1 MEMADSGA
9 SFQRRYSYY
18 EILEIS
24 RNATQ
29 EEIKKAFR
37 HLAQKYHPDRNPGN
51 SKAEAKFKKINEPY
65 QILSNPAERA
75 AYDSSPAECP
85 ACWTHDVT
93 QISGNNWRCR
103 HCGCQ
108 FDVFGSP
115 LSETIERAAI
125 PGRYRVRLTAF
136 QSMQCSW
143 CRRFF
148 TQPFL
153 CPYRLQLHSSCFFF
167 DGLSAEERGK
177 LLDDDKWWWRIVD
190 LVRRTE
196 NNGVIKKC
204 AQCGAL
210 NPNPEKFTCWNC
222 GRNIYDRC
230 PNCGLP
236 TLHFDLDSNLWRCA
250 SARCYGKQFA
260 FEKKPAGYKQYRR
273 AEEYAPQGVAN
284 TKCPKCGHNL
294 RFDSAMLFWRC
305 TNRKCRSI
313 YTYDELR
320 KTGVE
325 RSTSYR
331 SGFQSRDTYTSKYY
345 EENRTPYEPR
355 RKKSHRAPKI
365 IGIILA
371 CMLAIVIFIAVDPF
385 SASLSTN
392 PPNLSFIVDNGL
404 NPPTQTLE
412 IGGSRRAITWLATD
426 DAQWLNLDPANGST
440 DEETSITFSVDIS
453 EMYPGEYAAI
463 VTISAPDA
471 RNTPLK
477 IPVSLV
483 ITDTKET
490 LTIKETVGG
499 NTDNLE
505 IYYNKQP
512 PYSKGLVYTN
522 INLVNY
528 EPATDLTWQELRE
541 FIKSDTTNEDIYL
554 EGIYMCGS
562 FAETLHN
569 NAEQKGI
576 RAAWVAIYFSD
587 DSEQHALNAFYTVD
601 KGLVFV
607 DCTGGGFEVVIPSL
621 EDSYSS
627 DIDYDKIAYVQL
639 GEEYGLVSADVA
651 RSSEYVFY
659 EQYKQ
664 QWEEY
669 ERRLEDYNRRVEQY
683 NQEISGKVYY
693 EGSSEYYRITII
705 YNELKQEEEELN
717 QIRQELGFNY
727 WEPLGVVSYIEI
739 YW

>member
-9 SFQRRYSYY
+9 SFQRRYRYY

-24 RNATQ
+24 KNATQ

-51 SKAEAKFKKINEPY
+51 REAEAKFKKINEAY
-65 QILSNPAERA
+65 QILSDPAERA

-85 ACWTHDVT
+85 VCWTHEVIQT
-93 QISGNNWRCR
+93 TVSNWRCR

-125 PGRYRVRLTAF
+125 SGRYRVRLTAF

-190 LVRRTE
+190 LVRQTE
-196 NNGVIKKC
+196 NNGIIKKC
-204 AQCGAL
+204 VQCGAL
-210 NPNPEKFTCWNC
+210 NPNPKKLICWNC
-222 GRNIYDRC
+222 GHSIYDRC

-250 SARCYGKQFA
+250 NARCHGKQFA
-260 FEKKPAGYKQYRR
+260 FEKKLAGYKQYGQP
-273 AEEYAPQGVAN
+273 EEYAPQGVAN

-355 RKKSHRAPKI
+355 GKKSRRAPKI

-371 CMLAIVIFIAVDPF
+371 FILAILILVAVDPF
-385 SASLSTN
+385 SPSLSVSPST
-392 PPNLSFIVDNGL
+392 PCFVVDTGL
-404 NPPTQTLE
+404 NPPAQMLE
-412 IGGSRRAITWLATD
+412 IESSKEAMTWSARD
-426 DAQWLNLDPANGST
+426 DAAWLNLDPANGST
-440 DEETSITFSVDIS
+440 DKETSITLSADIS
-453 EMYPGEYAAI
+453 GMYPGEYAATI
-463 VTISAPDA
+463 TISAPDA

-477 IPVSLV
+477 ILVSLV
-483 ITDTKET
+483 ITGTKET
-490 LTIKETVGG
+490 LAIKEAVGG
-499 NTDNLE
+499 NTNNVE
-505 IYYNKQP
+505 IYYDVQP
-512 PYSKGLVYTN
+512 PYSKGLAYTN
-522 INLVNY
+522 INLDNY
-528 EPATDLTWQELRE
+528 ERATDSTWQELRE
-541 FIKSDTTNEDIYL
+541 FIRSDTTDEDIYL

-569 NAEQKGI
+569 NAEQAGI
-576 RAAWVAIYFSD
+576 RAAWVAIDFVD
-587 DSEQHALNAFYTVD
+587 GSEQHAFNAFYTTD
-601 KGLVFV
+601 RGIVFV
-607 DCTGGGFEVVIPSL
+607 DCTGGGFQLVVPSL
-621 EDSYSS
+621 GDSYGY
-627 DIDYDKIAYVQL
+627 DIDYDKIAYVQV
-639 GEEYGLVSADVA
+639 GAEYGVISLDRAESPSYDFYEDYMQEWDNYNEKVDEYNTALGGRTVIYDY
-651 RSSEYVFY
+651 SEY
-659 EQYKQ
+659 
-664 QWEEY
+664 EELKRMY
-669 ERRLEDYNRRVEQY
+669 DELELQRKILEDY
-683 NQEISGKVYY
+683 
-693 EGSSEYYRITII
+693 
-705 YNELKQEEEELN
+705 
-717 QIRQELGFNY
+717 Y
-727 WEPLGVVSYIEI
+727 WEPLGIVTTVEI